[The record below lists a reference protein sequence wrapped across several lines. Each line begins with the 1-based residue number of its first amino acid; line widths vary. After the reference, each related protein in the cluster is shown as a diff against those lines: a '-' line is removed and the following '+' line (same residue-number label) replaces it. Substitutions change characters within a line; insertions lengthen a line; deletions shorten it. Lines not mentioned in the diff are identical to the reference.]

1 MSISPEIEN
10 LKISN
15 GFFGITDFKKKL
27 SFNFSP
33 SQAEYSDHSGN
44 FSLFGNFL

>member
-27 SFNFSP
+27 SCNFSP
-33 SQAEYSDHSGN
+33 ISQAEYSDHSGN
-44 FSLFGNFL
+44 FSLF